1 MTESLKQKAIAGT
14 KWKTSLNIGR
24 YLISFVLS
32 IILARLLEPREF
44 GLIGMVAILSAI
56 AQIFIDSGL
65 SQAVIRQK
73 EIGDKDYDTVFYF
86 NIVVSVFFYLLLFF
100 TAPLV
105 AAFYNEPI
113 LIPITR
119 LITLVFLINS
129 FGTIQNSILVR
140 EIKFKQQALCN
151 FTGLGVSV
159 IIASIMAFQGFG
171 VYSIVAQAISQAVV
185 TNTMFWITSDWRPKS
200 GFSKKAFLKLWSFG
214 SNILATN
221 IVVRLVDN
229 IDKVLIAKVFS
240 ATQLGYYVKAKSST
254 DANQII
260 FTETLNATSF
270 VVMVKGNRNKEELKR
285 YHMLFFKVGTF
296 VFIPIVFGFIA
307 IAESFIVVLYSAKWL
322 PSVPIAQII
331 ALTGIAYFLDA
342 LFLQTVLVE
351 GKGRLFFWLKSGKK
365 LLSLLS
371 IPLGIFMGFY
381 PFIWSLVILN
391 FIGLFLNFIFVGRL
405 LNNHWY
411 IYLKLLIK
419 PVLTGGFMGGLVYL
433 ITFIPI
439 NNYLITMMLQL
450 FAGFVIYISLSKLF
464 KIDEYFYV
472 KNIVLEQTAK
482 FKIIQKL
489 VRKIL

>member
-1 MTESLKQKAIAGT
+1 LTESLKQKAIAGT

-24 YLISFVLS
+24 YLISFALS
-32 IILARLLEPREF
+32 IILARLLEPWEF

-86 NIVVSVFFYLLLFF
+86 NIVVSILFYILLFF

-105 AAFYNEPI
+105 AAFYDEPI

-171 VYSIVAQAISQAVV
+171 VYSIVAQAISQSLV
-185 TNTMFWITSDWRPKS
+185 TNTMFWITSDWRPKNS
-200 GFSKKAFLKLWSFG
+200 FSKKAFLKLWSFG

-221 IVVRLVDN
+221 IIVRIVDN

-240 ATQLGYYVKAKSST
+240 ATQLGYYVKARSST
-254 DANQII
+254 DANQIV

-270 VVMVKGNRNKEELKR
+270 AVMVKGNKDKDELKR
-285 YHMLFFKVGTF
+285 IHLLFYKLGTYGF
-296 VFIPIVFGFIA
+296 FPIVFGFIA
-307 IAESFIVVLYSAKWL
+307 IAEAFIVVLFSDKWL
-322 PSVPIAQII
+322 PSVPIAQIY
-331 ALTGIAYFLDA
+331 ALTGIPYFLGA
-342 LFLQTVLVE
+342 LFMQTLMVE
-351 GKGRLFFWLKSGKK
+351 GKGRLYFRLTSGKK
-365 LLSLLS
+365 ILTLLTL
-371 IPLGIFMGFY
+371 PVGIFWGFY
-381 PFIWSLVILN
+381 PFVWSFVIINYVGLILDFILVGKILDNNIFTYLSLSLKPLAFSLVMVAIAWSITLLDLN
-391 FIGLFLNFIFVGRL
+391 YFITLPLQLLVGMGVYVFLSRIFKV
-405 LNNHWY
+405 Y
-411 IYLKLLIK
+411 EYYYLRDIFFDQISKFKFLSKIAKKLL
-419 PVLTGGFMGGLVYL
+419 
-433 ITFIPI
+433 
-439 NNYLITMMLQL
+439 
-450 FAGFVIYISLSKLF
+450 
-464 KIDEYFYV
+464 
-472 KNIVLEQTAK
+472 
-482 FKIIQKL
+482 
-489 VRKIL
+489 